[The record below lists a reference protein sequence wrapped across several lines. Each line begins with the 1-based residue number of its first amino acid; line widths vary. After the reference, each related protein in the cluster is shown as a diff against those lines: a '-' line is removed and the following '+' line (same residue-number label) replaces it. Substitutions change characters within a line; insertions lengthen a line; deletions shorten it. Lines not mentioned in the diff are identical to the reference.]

1 MKNNILKLMM
11 LSFLAITFTSCNN
24 TNASSSI
31 SESEQESSESLS
43 SIDSVNS
50 QESSDENEIL
60 ENDTYTWMFENER
73 AYSNDLKFS
82 VESSDES
89 SKMEVLIDN
98 TPLEKLKYPDGS
110 AYISYEL
117 DTEYPCHSDT
127 IEHAYNEITF
137 NGITR
142 GALPSD
148 DKTKINVDFAA
159 LVLNFKGVTP
169 TYFFPL

>member
-24 TNASSSI
+24 ANVSSST

-110 AYISYEL
+110 A
-117 DTEYPCHSDT
+117 
-127 IEHAYNEITF
+127 
-137 NGITR
+137 
-142 GALPSD
+142 
-148 DKTKINVDFAA
+148 
-159 LVLNFKGVTP
+159 
-169 TYFFPL
+169 